1 MLLRN
6 ILSRG
11 FFTSKSVSP
20 PRLVA
25 VGAQA
30 ILGYT
35 PAKRCEFLKANAGSA
50 LKDVPHD
57 AVTNA
62 VAFIDDEVSGG
73 AHDNSHDYVIA
84 LNASL
89 ATFAEDALGSSLS
102 TKQVDD
108 IIALEKDIHFDAIA
122 NGMSVSTD
130 LLEILEAVKRGT
142 EECKLAL
149 VANGGPLL
157 KVRVGRET
165 HFLIFRGFWDIVR
178 SFRVRRQHL
187 QFAAS
192 FFSRT

>member
-11 FFTSKSVSP
+11 FFTSKAVSP

-25 VGAQA
+25 IGAQA
-30 ILGYT
+30 ILGYAPT
-35 PAKRCEFLKANAGSA
+35 KRCEFLKANAGA
-50 LKDVPHD
+50 LKEVPQD
-57 AVTNA
+57 AVTKA

-73 AHDNSHDYVIA
+73 AHNNSHDYVTA

-89 ATFAEDALGSSLS
+89 ATFAEDALGSLS
-102 TKQVDD
+102 TKQVDA
-108 IIALEKDIHFDAIA
+108 IIALEKDVHFDAIA
-122 NGMSVSTD
+122 NGMGISAD

-157 KVRVGRET
+157 KVSK
-165 HFLIFRGFWDIVR
+165 H
-178 SFRVRRQHL
+178 
-187 QFAAS
+187 A
-192 FFSRT
+192 